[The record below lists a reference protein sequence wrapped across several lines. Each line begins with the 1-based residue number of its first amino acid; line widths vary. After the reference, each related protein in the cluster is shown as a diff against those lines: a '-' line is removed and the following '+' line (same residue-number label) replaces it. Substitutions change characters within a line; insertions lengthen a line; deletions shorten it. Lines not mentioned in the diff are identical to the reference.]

1 MAGDNTTRVPFDS
14 SGKGDKQGLRT
25 GKAAH
30 NYYNP
35 LDVNG
40 SSIKTGDIMRT
51 RLTGGL
57 GHATLHSKTPS
68 SGHKFRDD
76 QGGGHS
82 GKGTSA
88 HSQHDS

>member
-1 MAGDNTTRVPFDS
+1 MAKTTVNS
-14 SGKGDKQGLRT
+14 VGGGGGMQGVRT
-25 GKAAH
+25 GKAAD
-30 NYYNP
+30 NVYCP

-40 SSIKTGDIMRT
+40 TTVKTGDIMRT

-76 QGGGHS
+76 QGGKGKS
-82 GKGTSA
+82 GAGTSK
-88 HSQHDS
+88 SDQHWS

>member
-1 MAGDNTTRVPFDS
+1 MAGS
-14 SGKGDKQGLRT
+14 SVNIPGGGGGLQGVQPCGGD
-25 GKAAH
+25 
-30 NYYNP
+30 P

-40 SSIKTGDIMRT
+40 TTVKTGDIMRT
-51 RLTGGL
+51 RITGGL

-82 GKGTSA
+82 GKGTSSKA
-88 HSQHDS
+88 QHDS